1 MANST
6 FSSAG
11 DGCERHGIK
20 YELDLL
26 TYIEWMACMKSMEL
40 DEILGEEGST
50 HDEAYCE
57 GRWTNFSS
65 YKAEEVDLDR
75 GAPMRKAILI
85 AFLFANQFS

>member
-40 DEILGEEGST
+40 DEIFGEAGST
-50 HDEAYCE
+50 SGEAYCE
-57 GRWTNFSS
+57 GRWTNFSF
-65 YKAEEVDLDR
+65 KAEEVDLDR
-75 GAPMRKAILI
+75 GALMRKATLI
-85 AFLFANQFS
+85 VSLFAN

>member
-40 DEILGEEGST
+40 DEIIGEGST
-50 HDEAYCE
+50 SDEAYCE
-57 GRWTNFSS
+57 GRWTNFS
-65 YKAEEVDLDR
+65 YKAEKVDLDK
-75 GAPMRKAILI
+75 GALMRKAILI